1 MTEIKEWQMEPLDKW
16 WSYRLERDRRILHGH
31 NKRTEMT
38 NKEKF
43 SVLSLGWG
51 VQSFTLAAM
60 AALDEIEKP
69 DLVVFADT
77 THENASAYELADK
90 FTPWLGERGI
100 TVDTVQAES
109 TKPVLVT
116 SGGVR
121 KVVIPAFSKELKTGA
136 ISQINRNCTGDWK
149 ISPVRKLVSAKLKEH
164 GLKKTPDVAE
174 MWLGITT
181 DEWQR
186 MRDADVKWVKNRFP
200 LIERRMSRMDCITW
214 LESKDLP
221 VPDKSGCVFCPYMK
235 SAYWKKSKSNQQSG
249 DWQHAVDVDR
259 EIRSSP
265 SYPEYE
271 RFVHRLAV
279 PLNDAVTIP
288 EDFGASQSSF
298 DECDSGFCWT

>member
-1 MTEIKEWQMEPLDKW
+1 MTD
-16 WSYRLERDRRILHGH
+16 
-31 NKRTEMT
+31 
-38 NKEKF
+38 KEKI

-100 TVDTVQAES
+100 TVDTVQA
-109 TKPVLVT
+109 KKT
-116 SGGVR
+116 SVKNSKGEIR
-121 KVVIPAFSKELKTGA
+121 IPAFSKN
-136 ISQINRNCTGDWK
+136 ICTGLWK

-186 MRDADVKWVKNRFP
+186 MRDANVKWVKNRFP

-235 SAYWKKSKSNQQSG
+235 TAYWKKSKSNQQSG
-249 DWQHAVDVDR
+249 DWQHAVEVDKN
-259 EIRSSP
+259 IRTSSAAP
-265 SYPEYE
+265 GYE
-271 RFVHRLAV
+271 RFVHRSAV
-279 PLNDAVTIP
+279 PLSDAVTIP
-288 EDFGASQSSF
+288 EDFGAAQSSF

>member
-16 WSYRLERDRRILHGH
+16 WPYRLERDRRILHGH

-38 NKEKF
+38 NKEKI

-77 THENASAYELADK
+77 THENASAYKLAED
-90 FTPWLGERGI
+90 FTSWLGERGV
-100 TVDTVQAES
+100 TVETVQAKSTQVES
-109 TKPVLVT
+109 DKNEL
-116 SGGVR
+116 R
-121 KVVIPAFSKELKTGA
+121 IPAFTKNIKTGE
-136 ISQINRNCTGDWK
+136 ISQIGRQCTGIWK

-221 VPDKSGCVFCPYMK
+221 VPDKSGCVFCPYMRT
-235 SAYWKKSKSNQQSG
+235 SYWEKSKRNQQSG
-249 DWQHAVDVDR
+249 DWQYAVEVDKS
-259 EIRSSP
+259 IRQAKRIQG
-265 SYPEYE
+265 YE
-271 RFVHRLAV
+271 LFIHRKGL
-279 PLNDAVTIP
+279 PLEDAVKIV
-288 EDFGASQSSF
+288 EDFGASQSTF
-298 DECDSGFCWT
+298 DECDSGFCWS

>member
-1 MTEIKEWQMEPLDKW
+1 
-16 WSYRLERDRRILHGH
+16 
-31 NKRTEMT
+31 MT
-38 NKEKF
+38 NKEKI

-90 FTPWLGERGI
+90 FTPWLGERGV
-100 TVDTVQAES
+100 TVETVQTKSTEVES
-109 TKPVLVT
+109 AKNE
-116 SGGVR
+116 VR
-121 KVVIPAFSKELKTGA
+121 IPAFAKNIETGA
-136 ISQINRNCTGDWK
+136 ISQIGRQCTGLWK

-235 SAYWKKSKSNQQSG
+235 TAYWKKSKRNQQSG
-249 DWQHAVDVDR
+249 DWQHAVDIDNS
-259 EIRSSP
+259 IRQSKIIKG
-265 SYPEYE
+265 YE
-271 RFVHRLAV
+271 LFINRKGL
-279 PLNDAVTIP
+279 PLEEAVTIV

-298 DECDSGFCWT
+298 DECDSGFCRT